1 MAVTFGFYNS
11 VRGDRVYNAEQM
23 SSIFSGII
31 QDGVFENFP
40 EDGQHLVCSKGTGLT
55 MIVGPGRAWFNDTW
69 TNNDSPLS
77 LTFDAPDNQNDRIDT
92 IALEINKTNSP
103 HTVNAGS
110 STYIVEGRSNKFVV
124 VKGTPA
130 ANPVRATLIRAN
142 GIYQYPI
149 AIVRIS
155 PRTPNNIKSFD
166 NVVGV
171 SSYTP
176 FIIGAVQSVSSEN
189 VLNAWKDEVDQK
201 IQNDLDAYLQD
212 DGSKLYEKLEPLVRT
227 GATFTVNFS
236 LANNVPSCNVERSEI
251 LDAINNGRPVKFV
264 LIRHVSAR
272 ESHTYTSYES
282 VIAPSK
288 IYVDFYDIDEQ
299 KVYRL
304 GYKNEIDPDTATM
317 TIRLYNET
325 FSMNPRRNV
334 FEVYFEIGQNDTP
347 SCSSTFAEIR
357 SALRNGKTIE
367 VYFRDRSHSVVTG
380 PVVST
385 FTRNTDGDLTS
396 LRSSF
401 SDIQPNGTNVE
412 DWGWSCE
419 GYDYSPTGLT
429 RWANYQ

>member
-31 QDGVFENFP
+31 KDGVFENFP

-103 HTVNAGS
+103 HIVNAGS
-110 STYIVEGRSNKFVV
+110 STYVVEGRSNKFVV

-130 ANPVRATLIRAN
+130 VDAVRPTLIREN

-155 PRTPNNIKSFD
+155 PSTPNEIKSYD
-166 NVVGV
+166 NIVGV
-171 SSYTP
+171 SHYTP

-189 VLNAWKDEVDQK
+189 VLNAWKYEVDQK
-201 IQNDLDAYLQD
+201 IQNDLNGYLND
-212 DGSKLYEKLEPLVRT
+212 DGSKLYEKLEPLIRT
-227 GATFTVNFS
+227 RETFTVNFG
-236 LANNVPSCNVERSEI
+236 LVDNVPSCDVEMSEI
-251 LDAINNGRPVKFV
+251 KAAINNGRPVKFV
-264 LIRHVSAR
+264 LTRRVSPR

-282 VIAPSK
+282 ISALSK
-288 IYVDFYDIDEQ
+288 IYVDFYDVEEQ

-304 GYKNEIDPDTATM
+304 GYERELDLDTAILTN
-317 TIRLYNET
+317 RLYNET
-325 FSMNPRRNV
+325 FSINPLPIV
-334 FEVYFEIGQNDTP
+334 SPSDNDK
-347 SCSSTFAEIR
+347 F
-357 SALRNGKTIE
+357 LR
-367 VYFRDRSHSVVTG
+367 
-380 PVVST
+380 VVSGAWAAV
-385 FTRNTDGDLTS
+385 NIPPAESTS
-396 LRSSF
+396 F
-401 SDIQPNGTNVE
+401 
-412 DWGWSCE
+412 
-419 GYDYSPTGLT
+419 
-429 RWANYQ
+429 